1 MGCPWVTLHDDAYDV
16 FMTHPRYTGRRCTI
30 QKGDFNM
37 LKHMLTFTD
46 YLLQEEP
53 AATNAAGNFP
63 LLLTTIE
70 NAAKLIA
77 DQLRAAQLVDLLGQT
92 GRVNTFG
99 EEVQKLDAFANQLLV
114 DTLLSSGTVYAV
126 VSEELEQPV
135 FAPPSQAGEYLVYL
149 DPIDGSSNIDTNCPI
164 GTIFSLYRKEG
175 GFLQQGKQQVAS
187 GYVMY
192 GSSVMLVYTSGHGV
206 QGFTLD
212 PASDRFVYTHP
223 TITIPTRGNIYS
235 INEAYEALY
244 DERTRAYLA
253 QLRASAK
260 HTARY
265 VGSLVAD
272 AHRTLLKGGI
282 FLYPPNQ
289 KLPQGKLRLMLE
301 VNPYALL
308 IEQAGGKAISSNGM
322 SPLSI
327 TPKTVHDRG
336 ALFMG
341 SKENV
346 DHYAAFLSA

>member
-1 MGCPWVTLHDDAYDV
+1 MIT
-16 FMTHPRYTGRRCTI
+16 
-30 QKGDFNM
+30 
-37 LKHMLTFTD
+37 HMLTLTD
-46 YLLQEEP
+46 YLRQEEAP
-53 AATNAAGNFP
+53 ATHAAGNFP
-63 LLLTTIE
+63 LLLATIE
-70 NAAKLIA
+70 HAASLIA
-77 DQLRAAQLVDLLGQT
+77 DELRAARLVDLLGQT
-92 GRVNTFG
+92 GSVNIFG
-99 EEVQKLDAFANQLLV
+99 EEVQKLDAFANELLV
-114 DTLLSSGTVYAV
+114 DSLLNSGTVHAV
-126 VSEELEQPV
+126 VSEELEHPV
-135 FAPPSQAGEYLVYL
+135 FAPPSLAGEYLVYL

-164 GTIFSLYRKEG
+164 GTIFSLYQKEG
-175 GFLQQGKQQVAS
+175 GFLQQGNKQVAS

-192 GSSVMLVYTSGHGV
+192 GSSVMLVFTSGHGV

-212 PASDRFVYTHP
+212 PASDRFVYSHP
-223 TITIPTRGNIYS
+223 NITIPPRGTIYS
-235 INEAYEALY
+235 INEAYEPLY

-289 KLPQGKLRLMLE
+289 KQPQGKLRLMLE

-308 IEQAGGKAISSNGM
+308 LEQAGGKAMSNNGK

-336 ALFMG
+336 TLCMG

-346 DHYAAFLSA
+346 DHYAAFLNT

>member
-1 MGCPWVTLHDDAYDV
+1 
-16 FMTHPRYTGRRCTI
+16 MTCPRYTGRRYTT

-63 LLLTTIE
+63 LLFTTIE

-77 DQLRAAQLVDLLGQT
+77 DQLRAAQLVDLFGQT
-92 GRVNTFG
+92 GRVNSFG
-99 EEVQKLDAFANQLLV
+99 EGVQKLDAFANQLLV
-114 DTLLSSGTVYAV
+114 ATLLSSGTVYAV
-126 VSEELEQPV
+126 VSEELEHPV
-135 FAPPSQAGEYLVYL
+135 FAPPSLAGEYLVYL

-175 GFLQQGKQQVAS
+175 GFLQQGKHQVAS
-187 GYVMY
+187 GYVMC
-192 GSSVMLVYTSGHGV
+192 GSSVLLVYTSGHGV

-235 INEAYEALY
+235 INEAYETLY
-244 DERTRAYLA
+244 AERPRAYLA

-308 IEQAGGKAISSNGM
+308 IEQAGGKAISSNGI
-322 SPLSI
+322 SPLS
-327 TPKTVHDRG
+327 TKPDTLQHPRPLSLRPKKNT
-336 ALFMG
+336 A
-341 SKENV
+341 SQPP
-346 DHYAAFLSA
+346 